1 MSSKRR
7 RAASRANGKKSQG
20 PVTPEGKARSAA
32 NATRHGLAAPGR
44 LADSV
49 CLTIENRAEFVQL
62 HETFVAWHAPAN
74 PIEHLLVEEMAVARW
89 RLQRAWVM
97 ETSLLENQMDR
108 MTDTLEKDYE
118 TMDEG
123 TRLTLAFRDLSEQ
136 SPSLTVLQRYESRL
150 SRQFERCLKRL
161 TAIRGS
167 TVETP
172 ELLEIQ
178 TILIPQMNTHKLPLN
193 LLNQPRLQPVNRLRT
208 PIASANPQLLP
219 LNRHPKWVLFIQDL
233 NETIL
238 KLIPNLHPPFL
249 ELLDRADLL

>member
-20 PVTPEGKARSAA
+20 PVTPEGKARSSA

-74 PIEHLLVEEMAVARW
+74 PVEHLIVEEMAVARW

-118 TMDEG
+118 TMNEG
-123 TRLTLAFRDLSEQ
+123 TRLTLAFRDLAEQ
-136 SPSLTVLQRYESRL
+136 SPSLSVLQRYESRL
-150 SRQFERCLKRL
+150 SRQFERCLKQL
-161 TAIRGS
+161 TALRS
-167 TVETP
+167 ASKTP
-172 ELLEIQ
+172 ELVEMPNDPNPKNEHSQTTAQSLES
-178 TILIPQMNTHKLPLN
+178 TPPAAS
-193 LLNQPRLQPVNRLRT
+193 QPAPDANCGRQPAVT
-208 PIASANPQLLP
+208 PAQSAFE
-219 LNRHPKWVLFIQDL
+219 VG
-233 NETIL
+233 T
-238 KLIPNLHPPFL
+238 LHPGPQRNDSETRSEPAPAL
-249 ELLDRADLL
+249 PRAA